1 MAEKQ
6 RMQAPSGM
14 AGLVRYYEEENSLI
28 KLKPQHVIE
37 ICVGLMIMEILI
49 FVLLPI

>member
-1 MAEKQ
+1 MAEKKNL
-6 RMQAPSGM
+6 QAPSGM

-28 KLKPQHVIE
+28 KLKPQHVLE
-37 ICVGLMIMEILI
+37 ICTSLIVLEILF